1 MYVAAVY
8 FALASMAVAGSV
20 SIHQV
25 KMLTQFLQDRDAITE
40 VGKGGFDAMSGTI
53 DEGRCT

>member
-40 VGKGGFDAMSGTI
+40 VGKGGFDAMSHVRH
-53 DEGRCT
+53 D